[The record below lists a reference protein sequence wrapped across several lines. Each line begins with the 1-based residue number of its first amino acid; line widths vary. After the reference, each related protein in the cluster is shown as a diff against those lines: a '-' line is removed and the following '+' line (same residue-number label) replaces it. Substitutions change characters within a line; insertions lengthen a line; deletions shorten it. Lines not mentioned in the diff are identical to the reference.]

1 MHDTPANATKQ
12 VLRQASGVL
21 RTANPLE
28 AGFDRLVDEALQL
41 PRGDRAYQHGY
52 PKAFGAGFSELAG
65 RNLSIGLEPGGPLAP
80 PDYRI
85 AHGTAVVGELVRRHM
100 GPDAARWVSARSEEA
115 RGSGHRSSRWGAAIG
130 ASFDDGGV
138 REASVSYEWG
148 PTLMDSLPAPLYR
161 VARGA
166 MELLPGLNPACTTIH
181 VGRTSGS
188 QRLTFSLDTALRL
201 SSLEPLM
208 RELGLGHQHASLMSA
223 CAFVLGARF
232 VLPPGTALITLRPT
246 RSGMELRL
254 DVDLD
259 ALPDVPEPLAPLL
272 QLQMAERPRSLD
284 QWRHWLSA
292 FTQEGYATAGTF
304 SVLSIVVRPDLPARI
319 ALHLR
324 PAAIDA
330 PPNGDG
336 DGDREREDGYRG
348 WAGPESAAAYR

>member
-1 MHDTPANATKQ
+1 MPDTPANATKQ

-65 RNLSIGLEPGGPLAP
+65 RNLTIGLEPGGPLAP

-85 AHGTAVVGELVRRHM
+85 AQGTAVVGELVRRHM

-115 RGSGHRSSRWGAAIG
+115 RGSGYGASRWGAAIG
-130 ASFDDGGV
+130 ASFDEAGV
-138 REASVSYEWG
+138 REAAVSYEWG
-148 PTLMDSLPAPLYR
+148 PTLMDALPAPLYR

-166 MELLPGLNPACTTIH
+166 LELLPGLRPAFTTIH

-201 SSLEPLM
+201 GSLEPLM
-208 RELGLGHQHASLMSA
+208 NQLGLGHQHASLMSA

-232 VLPPGTALITLRPT
+232 VLPPDTALITVRPT

-272 QLQMAERPRSLD
+272 QLQMAERPRSLE

-292 FTQEGYATAGTF
+292 FQQEGYASAGTF

-330 PPNGDG
+330 PP
-336 DGDREREDGYRG
+336 DREREDVG